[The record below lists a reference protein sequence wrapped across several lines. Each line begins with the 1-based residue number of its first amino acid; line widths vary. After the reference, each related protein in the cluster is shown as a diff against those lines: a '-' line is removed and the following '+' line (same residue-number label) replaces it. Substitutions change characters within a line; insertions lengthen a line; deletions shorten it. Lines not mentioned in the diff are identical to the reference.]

1 MAVGCAL
8 GRTRPAS
15 WSSLR
20 RWLGLSRRKAAQ
32 RLELFREGVFDLEW
46 DEVGERFVVVDE
58 DGNDVG
64 EINESDPKPPVG

>member
-1 MAVGCAL
+1 M
-8 GRTRPAS
+8 
-15 WSSLR
+15 
-20 RWLGLSRRKAAQ
+20 SRRKAAP